1 MYDRQNIRENA
12 RGEKRNVGAMLHA
25 AAGMVAKIDVRTY
38 NFLMDIT

>member
-25 AAGMVAKIDVRTY
+25 AGMVAKIDVRTY